1 LHDEPGK
8 PSLVESLLFFKGEQ
22 RNIYVGVGVYLVR
35 MSVMRIVLVDPPLA
49 AHAEQQVAEDES
61 SPVVLP

>member
-8 PSLVESLLFFKGEQ
+8 PSLVKSLLFFEGEQ

-35 MSVMRIVLVDPPLA
+35 MTVMLVMLVDPPLA
-49 AHAEQQVAEDES
+49 AHTEQQVAEDES